1 MGGPSSEHEVS
12 LKSGGNVLKFAPADL
27 YDLEPVLIDKEGKW
41 QLPAADL
48 NSKFDLA
55 FIALHGAYGEDGRVQ
70 RDLEDCGLKYTGS
83 DPVAS
88 ALGMNKFLS
97 LQLMKDHGLTV
108 PDTFYVSRLNW
119 LDHSYKILERIKD
132 LFPSPWVVKPNNG
145 GSSFDTFIVE
155 NFFDLSSVMFELM
168 ERHFNVIV
176 QPYIEGREVTCGVLD
191 FGLPGTAYP
200 LVPTEIIPQKGSF
213 FDFQSKYEVGGS
225 EEITPASF
233 SDHTL
238 DLIRRIAKRTHEIIG
253 CRGMSR
259 TDMIVSP
266 KGDIYVLE
274 INTIPGLTE
283 TSLLPQGAQAL
294 GISFSELINR
304 VIKSGL
310 NSN

>member
-27 YDLEPVLIDKEGKW
+27 YDLEPVLIDREGKW

-70 RDLEDCGLKYTGS
+70 RDLEDYGLKYTGS

-132 LFPSPWVVKPNNG
+132 LFPSP
-145 GSSFDTFIVE
+145 
-155 NFFDLSSVMFELM
+155 
-168 ERHFNVIV
+168 
-176 QPYIEGREVTCGVLD
+176 
-191 FGLPGTAYP
+191 
-200 LVPTEIIPQKGSF
+200 
-213 FDFQSKYEVGGS
+213 
-225 EEITPASF
+225 
-233 SDHTL
+233 
-238 DLIRRIAKRTHEIIG
+238 
-253 CRGMSR
+253 
-259 TDMIVSP
+259 
-266 KGDIYVLE
+266 
-274 INTIPGLTE
+274 
-283 TSLLPQGAQAL
+283 
-294 GISFSELINR
+294 
-304 VIKSGL
+304 
-310 NSN
+310 